1 MHYENFRQE
10 IIEKH
15 GELFSAHLENF
26 FTKAVE
32 LATNEHY
39 EDAILVGNDA
49 MVFAKY
55 SGVGYEILY
64 LIGMLCQAHLDNGH
78 SETAEK
84 YFKFGMEIIEGNKK
98 LNTGT
103 YEEDINSFLDLKIV
117 IDSELKKKSGV

>member
-1 MHYENFRQE
+1 MSYESFRQE

-15 GELFSAHLENF
+15 GELFSAHLEHF

-32 LATNEHY
+32 LASNENY
-39 EDAILVGNDA
+39 EEAIIVGNDA

-64 LIGMLCQAHLDNGH
+64 LIGMLCQVHLDNGH
-78 SETAEK
+78 PDTAEK
-84 YFKFGMEIIEGNKK
+84 YFKFGMEIIEENKK
-98 LNTGT
+98 MNTDT

-117 IDSELKKKSGV
+117 IDSELKKKSGA